1 MEEKQVL
8 GYKVY
13 EDGTILNLNGKP
25 KKNSKS
31 ITIKVGNKKYKSVS
45 YARLV
50 YYAFHQN
57 DFDVNNYS
65 YHVEHKDG
73 NKDNNAIDNLY
84 ITNNKKFLWGENH
97 KKSKLSI
104 EDMKEIKRLYS
115 IGQKKNEG
123 QNTNNPF
130 KKYSYRKLAEMYG
143 VSFSRIKQI
152 VERNDI

>member
-65 YHVEHKDG
+65 YSLLL
-73 NKDNNAIDNLY
+73 N
-84 ITNNKKFLWGENH
+84 F
-97 KKSKLSI
+97 
-104 EDMKEIKRLYS
+104 DMI
-115 IGQKKNEG
+115 
-123 QNTNNPF
+123 
-130 KKYSYRKLAEMYG
+130 
-143 VSFSRIKQI
+143 
-152 VERNDI
+152 